1 MAAATAQLSSSD
13 YEAYLTPEELAE
25 YDRIQ
30 EADYGGEGLA
40 DFIRRVAPHEPPPP
54 HLDPIIA
61 ALERAKLLGHQRVC
75 LSIPPRH
82 AKSTTIRRALVWW
95 MQQHPADCSAYV
107 SRTCDG
113 AEAQSRKMR
122 MLANQIRIPLR
133 RGSQRDDRWETEF
146 GGGLI
151 ATGIDGML
159 TGNPI
164 TGLGIIDDPIKSRA
178 EANSEAYRERVWDFF
193 NDVLMTR
200 LEGPASV
207 FVIHTRWDID
217 DLIGR
222 LLAEGGWDVI
232 NLPALA
238 EDRDPLGR
246 KPGEPLWR
254 ERFDRERL
262 LKIQKRNQFTF
273 DSLYQGK
280 PTPKG
285 ARLFYGPPRYYDPK
299 DPTLNGLRGC
309 HVLIGADPAAT
320 EKTTAD
326 HSAAVAMAVQPPFDN
341 PTIYILDVYRE
352 QVEVPRQAR
361 DLLAFQ
367 RKNFGAKLWVEAVAG
382 FKAVPQLIKDLAPGV
397 LVEGI
402 TPKGDKRQRAERYA
416 SAWNDGRV
424 LLPKSD
430 PHLPGSTVAPPWVA
444 QYIKELQRFTGK
456 PGGEDDQVDASANAF
471 NEIVDMREEQPTGSS
486 YQPNRWV

>member
-1 MAAATAQLSSSD
+1 MVPSPDLSRLS
-13 YEAYLTPEELAE
+13 PEERREWLE
-25 YDRIQ
+25 LLERKV
-30 EADYGGEGLA
+30 GGEGF
-40 DFIRRVAPHEPPPP
+40 DPFIRRVAPHEPPPR
-54 HLDPIIA
+54 HLAPIVA
-61 ALERAKLLGHQRVC
+61 ALERARAIGHQRVC
-75 LSIPPRH
+75 LSMPPRH
-82 AKSTTIRRALVWW
+82 AKSTTIRRAIAWW
-95 MQQHPADCSAYV
+95 LTHRPADSCAYV

-113 AEAQSRKMR
+113 AEIQSRKVR
-122 MLANQIRIPLR
+122 TLANQIGIRLKT
-133 RGSQRDDRWETEF
+133 GSQRDDRWETVH

-151 ATGIDGML
+151 ACGIDGML

-207 FVIHTRWDID
+207 FVIHTRWDLD

-222 LLAEGGWDVI
+222 LMEEGGWTII
-232 NLPALA
+232 NLPAIA
-238 EDRDPLGR
+238 EECDVLGR
-246 KPGEPLWR
+246 QPGEALWE
-254 ERFDRERL
+254 ERFGVERL
-262 LKIQKRNQFTF
+262 AKVKARNEFTF

-285 ARLFYGPPRYYDPK
+285 ARLFYGPARYYDPK
-299 DPTLNGLRGC
+299 DPSLNGLKGC

-326 HSAAVAMAVQPPFDN
+326 HSAAVAMAIQPPFDN
-341 PTIYILDVYRE
+341 PTIYILDVYRA

-361 DLLAFQ
+361 ELMAFQ
-367 RKNFGAKLWVEAVAG
+367 RRNFGAKLWVEAVAG

-402 TPKGDKRQRAERYA
+402 TPKGDKRQRAERFA

-430 PHLPGSTVAPPWVA
+430 PHLPGSTATPPWVA
-444 QYIKELQRFTGK
+444 TYIAELQRFTGK
-456 PGGEDDQVDASANAF
+456 DGGEDDQVDASANGF
-471 NEIVDMREEQPTGSS
+471 NQVGEMTSGVKRGAS
-486 YQPNRWV
+486 YQPDRWA